1 VFDFVSKHA
10 ENEELAWSLQQFRP
24 QLLMV
29 LTRARGSEALQAKD
43 YTMAIQ
49 HVEQGLELIRAFYR
63 EHARSEAAECGPEV
77 QSLETWLEEI
87 RTHRPLSRREK
98 LERALQEAV
107 NSEDYEKAAK
117 MRDAL
122 RNLKPAE

>member
-1 VFDFVSKHA
+1 
-10 ENEELAWSLQQFRP
+10 
-24 QLLMV
+24 MV

-43 YTMAIQ
+43 YSMAIQ
-49 HVEQGLELIRAFYR
+49 HVEEGLELIRAFYR
-63 EHARSEAAECGPEV
+63 EHARSEAAESGPEV

-107 NSEDYEKAAK
+107 NSEDYEKRRRCGMPSEPEARRIETPLPPGLGK
-117 MRDAL
+117 IW
-122 RNLKPAE
+122 